1 MIVTTLIRWA
11 LTWHKLFFFFH
22 YHCWPHFHSGFFELN
37 CGRWFQAWF
46 FFFLRDS
53 HRWGYATY
61 FLFFIETKIK
71 KIKLKL
77 TIGLPRW
84 VLLPFYTL
92 LPFTLILIWFYYC
105 RSSDW
110 KFDSRRL
117 KVISIS
123 DYSVIL
129 LEKKNTQAKEG
140 VSL

>member
-1 MIVTTLIRWA
+1 MHSQVNTHMTK
-11 LTWHKLFFFFH
+11 TFFF
-22 YHCWPHFHSGFFELN
+22 PIIIA
-37 CGRWFQAWF
+37 GRTSTLASLSLTVGDDSKLD
-46 FFFLRDS
+46 FFFLSERQPPLGL
-53 HRWGYATY
+53 RYV
-61 FLFFIETKIK
+61 FFIFYRNQNK